1 VQPPE
6 QNRTKVS
13 QTFYEVWSIGNGR
26 HGAHPI
32 CPPSLKKAQEEAAH
46 AARGAL
52 LDYNGN
58 RAPSRPIYEL
68 ADDEALDD
76 AVGDGLYI
84 TKETVDGN
92 HQLNF

>member
-1 VQPPE
+1 VTQ
-6 QNRTKVS
+6 S
-13 QTFYEVWSIGNGR
+13 YWEVWSICNGR
-26 HGAHPI
+26 RGAHPI
-32 CPPSLKKAQEEAAH
+32 CAPSLKKAQEEAAH

-68 ADDEALDD
+68 ADDETLDD

-84 TKETVDGN
+84 TKRTVDRN
-92 HQLNF
+92 CQLNF